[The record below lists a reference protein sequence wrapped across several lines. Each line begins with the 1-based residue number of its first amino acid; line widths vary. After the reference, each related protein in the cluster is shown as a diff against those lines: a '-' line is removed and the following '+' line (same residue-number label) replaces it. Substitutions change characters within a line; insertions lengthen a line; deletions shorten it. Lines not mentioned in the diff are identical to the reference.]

1 MIFSFLY
8 FLFPSSAVLYY
19 GIGTNQVIMSCDELP
34 SQTMRVL
41 KAIFTVLVTTTLTMI
56 FNNAVLSPVGLID
69 LYPLFA
75 LLIFISVSISSEIV
89 IRISTKDSA
98 SEFTIS
104 FLTVLLSVQE
114 CFRVSEGIFVSLSC
128 ILSFYSIC
136 FIIYIIK
143 RRVMMA
149 NTPECMTN
157 SSLIFL
163 AMSFLMIILTLVN
176 VSWLNPGVLK

>member
-8 FLFPSSAVLYY
+8 FLFPASAVLYY

-34 SQTMRVL
+34 SQTLRVL
-41 KAIFTVLVTTTLTMI
+41 KSIFTVLVTTILVII
-56 FNNAVLSPVGLID
+56 FNNAVLFPIGLYD

-75 LLIFISVSISSEIV
+75 LLVFISVSISSEIV
-89 IRISTKDSA
+89 IRISTKNSA

-104 FLTVLLSVQE
+104 FLTVLLAVQE
-114 CFRVSEGIFVSLSC
+114 SYTVSEGIFVSLSC
-128 ILSFYSIC
+128 ILSFYSLC

-149 NTPECMTN
+149 HTPESMTN

-163 AMSFLMIILTLVN
+163 AMSFLMLILTLVN